1 MGYSYDSMATYLNE
15 MRDNAI
21 NSTMHLLGY
30 GGSVDAGFSGGT
42 PPVHVTPLGGHYEG
56 STMVQGG
63 QVTDPT
69 GTLAATI
76 VIPPGW
82 PFHDLP
88 SMVDYYNNA
97 INELFDDWWQIPMA
111 GEFDAQVSH
120 TREAAHLLAY
130 VPSPEFADPKGQ
142 ADPAPGA
149 APFTANLALSKID
162 LMKSYLTKFDGA
174 AIRTFNANYAF
185 PLPFVVANLDACACV
200 LWAAVIGEREIWNK
214 TRESLADIAGKGAAA
229 MTASDG
235 SGGDVG
241 FLKAALNVLGCVAA
255 VAAPFTGGASVAGA
269 EAAATGL
276 AVAGSVLQTTSD
288 FIEPGPP
295 KEVPLAGGTPIDVL
309 NNIRGALDQLSKL
322 ITDEELGIS
331 KAMQRVDKLLEA
343 GDSSAFNMANP
354 DMLRDTKASDYR
366 TADDTVVKWDT
377 LRWIADEVMP
387 EVTHQFK
394 GAIAQLEDC
403 ESSDPFN
410 RPGNIGLS
418 SIGPYFDWHDML
430 ASLRLALVGTKNQL
444 DLVSERLHLV
454 ADDFQETDAEISAEL
469 EGQTNK
475 VEQTVYGH
483 AGKP

>member
-1 MGYSYDSMATYLNE
+1 MGYSYDRMATYLNE

-111 GEFDAQVSH
+111 GEFDAQVTH

-241 FLKAALNVLGCVAA
+241 FPEGCAQRA
-255 VAAPFTGGASVAGA
+255 RLRGRGGGA
-269 EAAATGL
+269 L
-276 AVAGSVLQTTSD
+276 HRWRQ
-288 FIEPGPP
+288 
-295 KEVPLAGGTPIDVL
+295 
-309 NNIRGALDQLSKL
+309 RGRRR
-322 ITDEELGIS
+322 G
-331 KAMQRVDKLLEA
+331 R
-343 GDSSAFNMANP
+343 
-354 DMLRDTKASDYR
+354 R
-366 TADDTVVKWDT
+366 
-377 LRWIADEVMP
+377 
-387 EVTHQFK
+387 
-394 GAIAQLEDC
+394 
-403 ESSDPFN
+403 N
-410 RPGNIGLS
+410 RPGRGR
-418 SIGPYFDWHDML
+418 
-430 ASLRLALVGTKNQL
+430 LRAPDDV
-444 DLVSERLHLV
+444 RLHRARAAQGGPARRRHPDRRASTTSGV
-454 ADDFQETDAEISAEL
+454 RSTS
-469 EGQTNK
+469 
-475 VEQTVYGH
+475 
-483 AGKP
+483 